1 MNEIIFSRLC
11 YLVANPEEAFVRL
24 RYMSE
29 DMKEYISLLVAYT
42 RLRENIKKLLD
53 SEHLPSYLEGTLN
66 ANDSYMETLSNII
79 ERDFNKK
86 AIVREDEN
94 DRTNG

>member
-29 DMKEYISLLVAYT
+29 DMKEYISLLIAFT

-53 SEHLPSYLEGTLN
+53 AEHIPSYLEGTLN
-66 ANDSYMETLSNII
+66 ANDSYMETLAQVI

-86 AIVREDEN
+86 APVKE
-94 DRTNG
+94 